1 MSHNHSHSHQ
11 KNYGKAFAI
20 GIILNTAYVAI
31 EAFYG
36 LVIDSSALLA
46 DAGHNASDVLSLI
59 LAWGAIWVAKSQPN
73 QRYTFG
79 LRKATIMASMI
90 NGMLIIGA
98 SGFILW
104 DAIQKIQN
112 PVEIPGNTVMIV
124 AGIGLIVNTGT
135 ALMFMRD
142 QHDLNIKGAFLHMA
156 ADAGVTLGVLI
167 GGLVI
172 KFTDAYW
179 VDPLLSFLIVIV
191 ILYSAWGLLS
201 DSVKLAV
208 DAVPKNIDIKEV
220 ANFLRNSQGVESIH
234 DLHIWAMSTT
244 ENALSVHLVI
254 HEDTNQ
260 DLLLKQIKHKLKE
273 SFDIHHSTIQI
284 ELNKINDSLTENH
297 E

>member
-1 MSHNHSHSHQ
+1 
-11 KNYGKAFAI
+11 
-20 GIILNTAYVAI
+20 
-31 EAFYG
+31 
-36 LVIDSSALLA
+36 
-46 DAGHNASDVLSLI
+46 
-59 LAWGAIWVAKSQPN
+59 
-73 QRYTFG
+73 
-79 LRKATIMASMI
+79 
-90 NGMLIIGA
+90 
-98 SGFILW
+98 
-104 DAIQKIQN
+104 
-112 PVEIPGNTVMIV
+112 
-124 AGIGLIVNTGT
+124 
-135 ALMFMRD
+135 MFMRD